1 VNEVEYARADDGTH
15 VAYRVLGANIDGDAR
30 SDLVMA
36 SGGLI
41 PMQVFEDDPGC
52 VRLLEG
58 LRSLGRVVVF
68 DRRGLGQSDPIVD
81 WDRPILDQ
89 WADDLSAVIEA
100 SAVRDPVVFAWDGRG
115 VASRFAAT
123 HPTRLRA
130 LVLYQP
136 VTMPDHGWDDWV
148 TSQLGVLRENLD
160 GGGQDD
166 FLRRIAPSRAYD
178 ASFREWYAR
187 AGRLGASPATAARIW
202 ESVFR
207 SRPADQLLEHV
218 ETPTLVLYRRDDA
231 YSLGE
236 AALLVASQISGAT
249 VVALDG
255 ADHFPFLGDV
265 DAVVAEIAQFV
276 VGERRLPPPQRLLAA
291 LMFTDLVAST
301 EHAASLGDT
310 RWKSV
315 LDRHDAVVRAAVGG
329 CGGTVIK
336 TTGDGVLALLPSAG
350 AAVRAAERTRDE
362 LATDGLAVR
371 IGIHIGD
378 IDRRGDDISGIG
390 VHIAARTMAQADPGQ
405 IVVTASVPTA
415 VTGQTT
421 TFETLGVHTLKGVPG
436 NWELFQLADT
446 AQDHA

>member
-1 VNEVEYARADDGTH
+1 VSEVEYARAGDGTH
-15 VAYRVLGANIDGDAR
+15 VAYRVLGSDADGDAC
-30 SDLVMA
+30 SDVVMA

-58 LRSLGRVVVF
+58 LCSLGRVVVF
-68 DRRGLGQSDPIVD
+68 DRRGLGQSDPIVE
-81 WDRPILDQ
+81 WERPILDQ

-100 SAVRDPVVFAWDGRG
+100 SGVIDPVVFAWDGRG
-115 VASRFAAT
+115 VATRFAAT
-123 HPTRLRA
+123 HPAQLRA

-136 VTMPDHGWDDWV
+136 VTMPDDGWDDWV
-148 TSQLGVLRENLD
+148 TNQLGVLRDNLE
-160 GGGQDD
+160 GGGKD
-166 FLRRIAPSRAYD
+166 FLERIAPSRASD
-178 ASFREWYAR
+178 ASFRDWYAR
-187 AGRLGASPATAARIW
+187 AGRLGASPASAARIW
-202 ESVFR
+202 ESVFC
-207 SRPADQLLEHV
+207 SRPADQLLAQV
-218 ETPTLVLYRRDDA
+218 ETPTLVLYRGGDA
-231 YSLGE
+231 YAPGE

-301 EHAASLGDT
+301 EHAALLGDT

-315 LDRHDAVVRAAVGG
+315 LDRHDAVVRAAVGSS
-329 CGGTVIK
+329 GGTVVK

-390 VHIAARTMAQADPGQ
+390 VHIAARAMAQADPGQ
-405 IVVTASVPTA
+405 IVVTASVPAA
-415 VTGQTT
+415 VTGQNT
-421 TFETLGVHTLKGVPG
+421 TFETLGARKLKGVPG

-446 AQDHA
+446 RQRHS